1 MGQHGFVFV
10 VKLDSNQNNNKMNYL
25 KSLKFFSFAVLATC
39 FTAVVAV
46 GQQQSPPPTMPQEDI
61 SDEEIQT
68 FVKINKE
75 IMPLQEGIQAD
86 MVSTIEENG
95 MEVPR
100 FQELAQAQQTGK
112 LTEASN
118 DPKELE
124 KFSKTGEKIMKLQ
137 EDLQGEIEEVIVKN
151 EMSPEK
157 FEAIY
162 MAYNSNPEVKQKVD
176 KLFSED
182 A

>member
-1 MGQHGFVFV
+1 
-10 VKLDSNQNNNKMNYL
+10 MNYL
-25 KSLKFFSFAVLATC
+25 KKLRISSLAVMALCLMTTVSMAQQVTPPQTPTQSTQNFSD
-39 FTAVVAV
+39 
-46 GQQQSPPPTMPQEDI
+46 EDI
-61 SDEEIQT
+61 KT
-68 FVKINKE
+68 FVKINKQ

-100 FQELAQAQQTGK
+100 FQQLAQAQQTGK
-112 LTEASN
+112 LIEASN
-118 DPKELE
+118 NPKELE
-124 KFSKTGEKIMKLQ
+124 TFSKTGEKILKLQ

-157 FEAIY
+157 FETIY
-162 MAYNSNPEVKQKVD
+162 MAYNSNPELKQKVD

-182 A
+182 I

>member
-1 MGQHGFVFV
+1 K
-10 VKLDSNQNNNKMNYL
+10 KLKIFTF
-25 KSLKFFSFAVLATC
+25 SLMAMCLMATVSIAQQITPPETKLESQQTFS
-39 FTAVVAV
+39 
-46 GQQQSPPPTMPQEDI
+46 E
-61 SDEEIQT
+61 EEIKT
-68 FVKINKE
+68 FVKINKD
-75 IMPLQEGIQAD
+75 IMPLQENIQTD
-86 MVSTIEENG
+86 MVATIKESG

-124 KFSKTGEKIMKLQ
+124 EFNKAGQKIMKLQ
-137 EDLQGEIEEVIVKN
+137 EDLQGEIEQVIVKN

-157 FEAIY
+157 FESIY
-162 MAYNSNPEVKQKVD
+162 MAYNSNPEIKQKVD

-182 A
+182 T

>member
-61 SDEEIQT
+61 SDEEIQI
-68 FVKINKE
+68 FVKINKD

-86 MVSTIEENG
+86 MVSTIEESG

-100 FQELAQAQQTGK
+100 FQQLAQAQQTGK
-112 LTEASN
+112 LAETSN

-137 EDLQGEIEEVIVKN
+137 EDLQGEIEQVIIKN